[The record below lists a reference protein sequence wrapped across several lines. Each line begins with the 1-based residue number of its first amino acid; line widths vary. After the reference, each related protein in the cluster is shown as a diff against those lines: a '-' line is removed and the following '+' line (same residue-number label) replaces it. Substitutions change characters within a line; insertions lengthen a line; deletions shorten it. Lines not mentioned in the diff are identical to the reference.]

1 MRPGNRVVEAFGG
14 TEPVTPLAGGRGT
27 AWRAGAVVLK
37 PLDLARE
44 ELEWQAAVL
53 GGLSDAAVRLSRPLR
68 ASSGELV
75 VGGWTAWELV
85 AGRHEPRRWAE
96 IIAAGDRFH
105 DLVAD
110 VPRPGFIDQRSHQW
124 AIADRVAWGELP
136 AADYVDAK
144 HLAQLVAT
152 RRPVRAASSLIHGD
166 LTGNVLFAD
175 GLAPAVID
183 ISPYW
188 RPRGLA
194 TAVVIADALVWE
206 GAPDEVV
213 DAGGGVDELGQL
225 LLRAL
230 ISRVVADHLVRC
242 NQPGRPDDDDD
253 PYLRPVEL
261 ACALAGG

>member
-1 MRPGNRVVEAFGG
+1 VEAFGG
-14 TEPVTPLAGGRGT
+14 TEPVTSLAGGRGT

-53 GGLSDAAVRLSRPLR
+53 GGLADGAVRLSRPLR

-75 VGGWTAWELV
+75 VGGWTAWEHV

-110 VPRPGFIDQRSHQW
+110 VPRPGFIDRRTHQW

-136 AADYVDAK
+136 AAHYADAK
-144 HLAQLVAT
+144 HLTRLVSA
-152 RRPVRAASSLIHGD
+152 RRPVQAASSLIHGD

-175 GLAPAVID
+175 GVAPAVID

-206 GAPDEVV
+206 GAPAEVV
-213 DAGGGVDELGQL
+213 DAGVGVAELGQL
-225 LLRAL
+225 VLRAL
-230 ISRVVADHLVRC
+230 IFRVVADHLVRRDHSVR
-242 NQPGRPDDDDD
+242 PGGDD

>member
-1 MRPGNRVVEAFGG
+1 VEAFGG

-53 GGLSDAAVRLSRPLR
+53 GGLADGAVRLSRPLR

-75 VGGWTAWELV
+75 VGGWTAWEHV

-105 DLVAD
+105 DLLAD
-110 VPRPGFIDQRSHQW
+110 VPRPGFIDRRTHQW

-136 AADYVDAK
+136 AAHYADAK
-144 HLAQLVAT
+144 HLTRLVST

-213 DAGGGVDELGQL
+213 DAGGEVDELGQL

-230 ISRVVADHLVRC
+230 IFRVVADHLVRRDE
-242 NQPGRPDDDDD
+242 PVRPDDDD